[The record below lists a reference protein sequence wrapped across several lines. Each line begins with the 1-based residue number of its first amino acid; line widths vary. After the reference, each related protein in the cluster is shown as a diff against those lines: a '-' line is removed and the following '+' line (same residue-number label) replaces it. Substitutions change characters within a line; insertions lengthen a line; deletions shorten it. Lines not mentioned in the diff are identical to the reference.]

1 MGNISA
7 GYMTTA
13 KTLIE
18 EVNSPTKTISAPNTA
33 GIGQTVSIVAKVIKV
48 LQGRNVF
55 DVERFLRIGKK
66 RERRILFKKS
76 MISIRYGIQKHIAKI
91 REFDVVNDPAFKPAN
106 VIFNAMLVKLKG
118 MRLAAQNHK
127 SPRLRQSD
135 KLKPGDDIWYE
146 KIPVGRNTLGNKMKD
161 MSEQFGLSKKY
172 TNHCLRT
179 TAITLLDQD
188 GFEARD
194 IMAVSGHRSENSIRS
209 YSRTDEGK
217 KRKCQVVSVMLF
229 SKSVAPATKVSKDDR
244 ADLHLAV
251 PRLDNAEQNNI
262 NPVLQDQRG
271 PVDLETDLADMDF
284 LELSSS
290 QEHVL
295 MQSLSEVT
303 TNNKTALSDNSVKTI
318 ASRCESTSRVL
329 TERRLN
335 VPNNLVFHNV
345 NNLHIHYH

>member
-1 MGNISA
+1 M
-7 GYMTTA
+7 
-13 KTLIE
+13 
-18 EVNSPTKTISAPNTA
+18 
-33 GIGQTVSIVAKVIKV
+33 
-48 LQGRNVF
+48 
-55 DVERFLRIGKK
+55 
-66 RERRILFKKS
+66 
-76 MISIRYGIQKHIAKI
+76 
-91 REFDVVNDPAFKPAN
+91 
-106 VIFNAMLVKLKG
+106 
-118 MRLAAQNHK
+118 
-127 SPRLRQSD
+127 
-135 KLKPGDDIWYE
+135 
-146 KIPVGRNTLGNKMKD
+146 
-161 MSEQFGLSKKY
+161 Y
-172 TNHCLRT
+172 TNHCLRA

-217 KRKCQVVSVMLF
+217 KRKMSSCISDAI
-229 SKSVAPATKVSKDDR
+229 SKSVGNVEAPATKVSKDDH
-244 ADLHLAV
+244 ADLRLAV

-303 TNNKTALSDNSVKTI
+303 TNNKTDLSDNSVKTI
-318 ASRCESTSRVL
+318 ASRCESTSRAL

-335 VPNNLVFHNV
+335 VPNNLVFHNG